1 MDMGTGTADS
11 GALGAREHGRVEADD
26 IGNTEWWCSRCGQPV
41 LLLGGDDVPVSL
53 RKAVHAATGDDKG
66 APDGH
71 LAMPVGYEPPLW
83 QAARE
88 LETETG
94 GLFSFLVSFG
104 RLRAD
109 WKNLPPGVLAAHYTA
124 SDKAEMRLKLRRALI
139 QAGKGQGTPILAGEA
154 ADR

>member
-1 MDMGTGTADS
+1 MDMGTGTADDD
-11 GALGAREHGRVEADD
+11 ALGARQHGRGETED
-26 IGNTEWWCSRCGQPV
+26 IGCTEWWCSRCGQPV
-41 LLLGGDDVPVSL
+41 ELLGRDDVPVSL
-53 RKAVHAATGDDKG
+53 RKAVHAATGDERG

-71 LAMPVGYEPPLW
+71 PAAPVGYEPPLW

-88 LETETG
+88 LDAETG

-109 WKNLPPGVLAAHYTA
+109 WKDLPPGVLAAHYTA
-124 SDKAEMRLKLRRALI
+124 SDKAEMRLQLRRALI
-139 QAGKGQGTPILAGEA
+139 HAGKGQGTPILREEA